1 MKKFFKYILV
11 SLLPAYLIAS
21 LVFYASAH
29 DEQKCSRIEI
39 TLLDSTDTHFTSVQE
54 IKKQIKSIR
63 VISRKAIPDFQKDNP
78 NPKGKRRQ
86 VQKGNVM

>member
-1 MKKFFKYILV
+1 MIQKIYKGDTNENFRIGFPKK
-11 SLLPAYLIAS
+11 
-21 LVFYASAH
+21 
-29 DEQKCSRIEI
+29 R
-39 TLLDSTDTHFTSVQE
+39 E